1 MSLKF
6 DKESNFITPLFRFTS
21 LFEAK
26 IRLGLNRFLKTI
38 ASHQATNEYFFTKL
52 TYLESGDMLK
62 VKMMKNEI

>member
-6 DKESNFITPLFRFTS
+6 DKGNNFITLLFHL

-26 IRLGLNRFLKTI
+26 IRLDLNRFLRFYCFTSGHKRMF
-38 ASHQATNEYFFTKL
+38 FFTKL
-52 TYLESGDMLK
+52 TYLERGDMLK

>member
-6 DKESNFITPLFRFTS
+6 DKESNCITPLFHFTS

-26 IRLGLNRFLKTI
+26 IRLGLNCS
-38 ASHQATNEYFFTKL
+38 SHQATNKYFFFTKL